1 VKVNL
6 QILKKAILYLIFF
19 LLGVSIL
26 LPMDTFA
33 EDSSAKKK
41 TSETNVDFSV
51 KAIQPDTQVDKNI
64 SFFYPALQPGVNQ
77 ELQLEIS
84 NKSDKEL
91 SLDIDLINATTGVNG
106 NIDYNQMN
114 AKLDESLD
122 YPISDIAKVSD
133 STLTLKKNETKK
145 ITILITPKK
154 EPFTGVKLGAIRV
167 LKSLD
172 KKKQAGI
179 VTNYGYTIGLL
190 VTEDKRD
197 FNSGGDLVYKQTEAK
212 IINGRKTA
220 STVLQNPNPFVIQ
233 NLKMTSTLYKKGD
246 KEVYGKKNLENMSI
260 APNSSFEFPI
270 DLGLKNLDSGTY
282 AVVVHGENDQNSWDW
297 TKEFTVSQK
306 DADQLNKDAIYK
318 LMLPKIYYYCL
329 IALVVF
335 TILIFIAFFIL
346 GIQERKKEQNKK
358 KVKVR
363 KGGNKN
369 V

>member
-1 VKVNL
+1 
-6 QILKKAILYLIFF
+6 
-19 LLGVSIL
+19 
-26 LPMDTFA
+26 
-33 EDSSAKKK
+33 
-41 TSETNVDFSV
+41 
-51 KAIQPDTQVDKNI
+51 
-64 SFFYPALQPGVNQ
+64 
-77 ELQLEIS
+77 
-84 NKSDKEL
+84 
-91 SLDIDLINATTGVNG
+91 
-106 NIDYNQMN
+106 
-114 AKLDESLD
+114 
-122 YPISDIAKVSD
+122 
-133 STLTLKKNETKK
+133 
-145 ITILITPKK
+145 
-154 EPFTGVKLGAIRV
+154 
-167 LKSLD
+167 
-172 KKKQAGI
+172 

-282 AVVVHGENDQNSWDW
+282 TVVVHGENDQN
-297 TKEFTVSQK
+297 TVSQK